1 MLRSLCSHATRRQ
14 HRALSSAWKSN
25 NRRRRAFGSLA
36 ADMATIKNT
45 VDTNS
50 QQFRDN
56 AASMAAAVA
65 DLEATVAAAAQGG
78 SERARQKHVAR
89 NKLLPRERVGR
100 LLDAGAGFLELS
112 QLAGHG
118 LYGAEEAVPGGGIIT
133 GIGRIRGVEGM

>member
-14 HRALSSAWKSN
+14 HRAISSAWKSSGSK
-25 NRRRRAFGSLA
+25 RRRAFGSQA

-45 VDTNS
+45 VDTSS

-100 LLDAGAGFLELS
+100 LLDAGSGFLELS

-118 LYGAEEAVPGGGIIT
+118 LYGAEEA
-133 GIGRIRGVEGM
+133 